1 MIDYI
6 MRTHEKVDAIKLT
19 GQHAGVDLQV
29 METVGPHHYPD
40 LYVTHDTDTNVSI
53 CINRRHSRRYLP
65 P

>member
-29 METVGPHHYPD
+29 METVRPHHYSD
-40 LYVTHDTDTNVSI
+40 
-53 CINRRHSRRYLP
+53 
-65 P
+65 